1 MRGIALWYGTAHKKD
16 VPAVEA
22 WHAFF
27 YAQGQIRNN
36 MRPARRVVEKGIP
49 LLDCVV
55 EKSVFLL
62 HSFLLFR
69 GKGKLVY
76 QLFQAGSLGGELLA
90 GGGTLLCSGAV
101 ALYYYRNLIDSL
113 GNLPYGI

>member
-90 GGGTLLCSGAV
+90 GRGALLGCRAV
-101 ALYYYRNLIDSL
+101 ALYDGSDLVDPFINL
-113 GNLPYGI
+113 